1 MLQRWNTNSAKE
13 IQELKKRITE
23 LEREILKWLSL
34 SRLKNRESTA
44 TLIDAHSDIIFIRK
58 ACKMCF
64 YRVFILLE
72 FIL

>member
-34 SRLKNRESTA
+34 SRLKNRESTVP
-44 TLIDAHSDIIFIRK
+44 LIYAHNDI
-58 ACKMCF
+58 
-64 YRVFILLE
+64 VFIEYL
-72 FIL
+72 FY